1 MKGRS
6 AFSVYSEEKP
16 SKQALEHPSKNY
28 HHQLSSN
35 KRNVQSGPISGYK
48 LSILGPRCN
57 QGHEQQQ
64 AKNRRNEKQKL
75 KKEKSKFSKLS
86 TNDIRESIV
95 MFNGKSSIGGQQQVQ
110 HLQPYHQ
117 KSNEFRVLSS
127 SKQSN
132 GKIGNPKR
140 EMKIKTVTKT
150 VQNEIKS
157 SKSNKLL
164 QEEKNKRHISEEKE
178 VDDCNHLDDIHEF
191 IFDSRRE
198 AINVFNKMIDPVKH
212 KEFFKYNNENLILD
226 I

>member
-16 SKQALEHPSKNY
+16 SKQAFEHPSINN
-28 HHQLSSN
+28 HHQLNSN
-35 KRNVQSGPISGYK
+35 KRNVQSGSKHKPT
-48 LSILGPRCN
+48 ILGPRYN
-57 QGHEQQQ
+57 QGHEQQL
-64 AKNRRNEKQKL
+64 AKHRRNEKQKL

-95 MFNGKSSIGGQQQVQ
+95 MFNGKSSIEGQQKVQ

-132 GKIGNPKR
+132 GKLANPKR

-150 VQNEIKS
+150 VQNQIKS
-157 SKSNKLL
+157 SKSNKQL
-164 QEEKNKRHISEEKE
+164 QEEKNKRQILEQKEE
-178 VDDCNHLDDIHEF
+178 DDCIHLDNIHEF

-212 KEFFKYNNENLILD
+212 KEFFKYNNDNLKFNF
-226 I
+226 